1 MNIKIINTEAINT
14 FTVTVTSLD
23 FSFELDFKYNAMNY
37 FDVLKHVLDFIEKLE
52 KIPPIQ

>member
-1 MNIKIINTEAINT
+1 MQIKIVNTEAINT

-37 FDVLKHVLDFIEKLE
+37 FEVLRQVISFIEKLE
-52 KIPPIQ
+52 C